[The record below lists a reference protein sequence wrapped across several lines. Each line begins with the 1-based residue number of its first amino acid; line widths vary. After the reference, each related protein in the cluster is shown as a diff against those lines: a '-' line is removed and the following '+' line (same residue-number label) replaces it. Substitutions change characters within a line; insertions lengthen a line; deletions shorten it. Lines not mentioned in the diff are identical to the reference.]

1 MMKVVTL
8 SSSSKGNSVLVI
20 GEQSCMLIDAGISLN
35 ILIEKIKL
43 LGIEPSQVKAILS
56 THEHSD
62 HSKSVGAF
70 MRKFGATLY
79 CHNDGVNA
87 MLTKIGKVDTTK
99 IVTFF
104 DTEFFV
110 NEFCVTP
117 FKLPHDAVSCCGF
130 VVRVNNTKFAYATDL
145 GFASEQTVE
154 HLKNCKLVILESN
167 HDEKM
172 LVNNPNYSD
181 HLKHRILSRN
191 GHLSNVSCAKV
202 VCTLATSNVKQVVL
216 AHLSPENN
224 TPQLCYSTVCDYL
237 QAMGIEPGVHIKLDV
252 APQHNLGTVFVLK

>member
-8 SSSSKGNSVLVI
+8 SSSSKGNSVLII
-20 GEQSCMLIDAGISLN
+20 GEQTNLLIDAGIGLN
-35 ILIEKIKL
+35 ILIEKLKL
-43 LGIEPSQVKAILS
+43 LNVEPTSIKAILS

-70 MRKFGATLY
+70 MRKFGAMLY
-79 CHNDGVNA
+79 CHNDGFEA
-87 MLTKIGKVDTTK
+87 MLTKIGKVDTSK
-99 IVTFF
+99 IVCFY
-104 DTEFFV
+104 DQEFYI
-110 NEFCVTP
+110 NEFCIKA

-130 VVRVNNTKFAYATDL
+130 VVKNNETKFAYATDL
-145 GFASEQTVE
+145 GVATEQTVE

-172 LVNNPNYSD
+172 LLNNPNYSD
-181 HLKHRILSRN
+181 HLKHRILSRY

-224 TPQLCYSTVCDYL
+224 TPQLCYQTVCEYL
-237 QAMGIEPGVHIKLDV
+237 EAMGIIAGVHIKIDV
-252 APQHNLGTVFVLK
+252 APQQSLGTVFVLK